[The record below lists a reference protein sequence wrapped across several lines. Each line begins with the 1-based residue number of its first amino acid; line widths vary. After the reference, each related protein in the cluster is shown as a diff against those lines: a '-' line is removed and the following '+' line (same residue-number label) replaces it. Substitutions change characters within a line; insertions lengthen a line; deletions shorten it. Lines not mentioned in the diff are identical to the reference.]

1 MTQPRRSTPFSLVST
16 DSHFRGAALL
26 PFLLALAFV
35 LLLSTGCQ
43 KGQALEND
51 GGTES
56 SDTTRTED
64 GTESEDVDDLPPVEV
79 AALDRGS
86 IEAIL
91 RFSTNLE
98 AESQVAV
105 YSQAA
110 RRIVELRVEE
120 GDTVAKGTVLVR
132 LEDEEQ
138 RNAVARI
145 ESQLA
150 KAQREAERQQS
161 LWERELISEQAIN
174 EATYEVEQLDIALE
188 DARRQLSYTE
198 VRAPISGTITNRL
211 INLGDTI
218 TVNQHLFDL
227 VDFDSI
233 VARIYVPE
241 KELGRLR
248 LGQTTRLFA
257 DSVGGE
263 PREGSV
269 IRVAPIV
276 DPRSGTVKVTVGIP
290 RNQGL
295 LPGMYVEAELV
306 TDVHA
311 DALLVPKQ
319 ALVYEDNRAYLYRYL
334 EDGTVERM
342 TVRPLLADRDF
353 IEPAD
358 DQLAAGDRIV
368 IAGQAGLK
376 NGAQVRLAAGVVR
389 ASADDAGSDGVGGD
403 SMGGSETLGSGSES
417 ETVVAEGDAP

>member
-16 DSHFRGAALL
+16 DSRFQGSVLL
-26 PFLLALAFV
+26 SFLLALALV

-51 GGTES
+51 GGAS
-56 SDTTRTED
+56 SEVARDD
-64 GTESEDVDDLPPVEV
+64 DATESEDEDDLPPVEV
-79 AALDRGS
+79 AALGRGS
-86 IEAIL
+86 IESIL

-110 RRIVELRVEE
+110 RRIIELRVEE

-138 RNAVARI
+138 RNEVARI

-150 KAQREAERQQS
+150 KAQREAERQQN

-198 VRAPISGTITNRL
+198 VRAPIAGTITNRL
-211 INLGDTI
+211 VNLGDTI

-263 PREGSV
+263 PRVGSV
-269 IRVAPIV
+269 TRVAPIV

-306 TDVHA
+306 TDVHS

-334 EDGTVERM
+334 DDGTVERM
-342 TVRPLLADRDF
+342 TVRPLLTDREF

-358 DQLAAGDRIV
+358 DELTTGDRIV

-376 NGAQVRLAAGVVR
+376 NGARVRLAEGVMR
-389 ASADDAGSDGVGGD
+389 ASDNPDSEGDSEDLGSDGSSDGD
-403 SMGGSETLGSGSES
+403 ETL
-417 ETVVAEGDAP
+417 VAEGDAP